1 VARVVDKHDVI
12 VVGAGPGGCAAAYYL
27 AKRGYDVV
35 LLEKA
40 KVPGQR
46 NVTGGVLYGS
56 YIPGYGLIDLIP
68 EFKSEAPLERRVVRY
83 RLAMISSP
91 SYPGEYRY
99 RSVSPDARSY
109 RVLEITEGSLLDR
122 FVHRGISTGHDY
134 TVIRAKFDRW
144 FSRKVEEVGGIV
156 VTATAVEDLVFEGD
170 RVIGVRTDREELYA
184 DLVIDA
190 SGVTSKLVIK
200 AGLRGPLQPWQ
211 VYHGVKQV
219 YQLGEE
225 EINRRFGLKSGE
237 GVAIAVMGDFL
248 HGAIGG
254 GFIYTNRDTISVGI
268 VVSIDSMIDSVRK
281 EVDKVGKP
289 LDILDEMV
297 SHPCVSRYLEGAKLV
312 EYSAHNIPKGHKT
325 MLEKPLKSGFL
336 VVGDALG
343 SFVKIGGLIDGMR
356 RAIATGIMAAQ
367 TYIYARKHHDFSEK
381 TLAVYL
387 DLLEPIY
394 RDIRRSA
401 RNSLLSESRLL
412 YGPGY
417 RLILRLLG
425 RSETTVINNQAVERD
440 AIQRIQERTGLLVY
454 EEDKV
459 YSHIKVDYE
468 RANRDPYKLWVPAC
482 PVNCYTISVPGKGI
496 FASYRDLYRY
506 NLEMLRRSKGLKGNG
521 SLASEAIRET
531 WRDVARAE
539 VRFDHVACV
548 SCCTCWVIGHPAIDF
563 NPERGGHGVKFR
575 YS

>member
-1 VARVVDKHDVI
+1 MVDKHDVI

-27 AKRGYDVV
+27 AKRGYDV
-35 LLEKA
+35 LLVEKA

-68 EFKSEAPLERRVVRY
+68 DFEKEAPLERRVVRY

-91 SYPGEYRY
+91 RYPGEYRY
-99 RSVSPDARSY
+99 RAISPNARAY
-109 RVLEITEGSLLDR
+109 RVLEIGEDSFLDR
-122 FVHRGISTGHDY
+122 FIHRGISTGHDY

-144 FSRKVEEVGGIV
+144 FARKVEEAGGIV
-156 VTATAVEDLVFEGD
+156 VTATAVEDLVIEGD
-170 RVIGVRTDREELYA
+170 KVVGIRTNREELYA
-184 DLVIDA
+184 DLIIDA
-190 SGVTSKLVIK
+190 SGVTSSLVIR
-200 AGLRGPLQPWQ
+200 AGLRPPLDPSR

-219 YQLGEE
+219 YQLSED

-237 GVAIAVMGDFL
+237 GMAIAIMGDFL
-248 HGAIGG
+248 HGMIGG
-254 GFIYTNRDTISVGI
+254 GFIYTNRDTVSVGI
-268 VVSIDSMIDSVRK
+268 VVTMESMVRGLRDN
-281 EVDKVGKP
+281 VRTNGKP
-289 LDILDEMV
+289 LDVLEEMT
-297 SHPCVSRYLEGAKLV
+297 SHPYVRRYIEGAKLV
-312 EYSAHNIPKGHKT
+312 EYSAHNIPKGYRT
-325 MLEKPLKSGFL
+325 MLEKPLRSGFL

-343 SFVKIGGLIDGMR
+343 AFVKIGGLIDGMR

-367 TYIYARKHHDFSEK
+367 AYVYARKHHDFSEK

-401 RNSLLSESRLL
+401 RNSKISETRLL

-417 RLILRLLG
+417 RVLLTILG
-425 RSETTVINNQAVERD
+425 RLEMAVIPEEPNGRD
-440 AIQRIQERTGLLVY
+440 AIQRIQERTGLLTY
-454 EEDKV
+454 EENKR
-459 YSHIKVDYE
+459 YSHIKIYYGG
-468 RANRDPYKLWVPAC
+468 ANRDPYKMWVPAC

-496 FASYRDLYRY
+496 FASYRDLYLY
-506 NLEMLRRSKGLKGNG
+506 NLERLRRAGRSGGDAEK
-521 SLASEAIRET
+521 EALRET

-539 VRFDHVACV
+539 VRFDHVACI
-548 SCCTCWVIGHPAIDF
+548 SCGTCWVIGYPNIIY
-563 NPERGGHGVKFR
+563 NPERDGHGVKFR

>member
-1 VARVVDKHDVI
+1 MVDKHDVI

-56 YIPGYGLIDLIP
+56 YIQGYGLIDLIP
-68 EFKSEAPLERRVVRY
+68 EFESEAPLERRVTKY
-83 RLAMISSP
+83 RLAIISSP
-91 SYPGEYRY
+91 IYPGEYRY
-99 RSVSPDARSY
+99 RSISPDARSY
-109 RVLEITEGSLLDR
+109 KVLEITEGSFLDR
-122 FVHRGISTGHDY
+122 FVHRGVSTGHDY
-134 TVIRAKFDRW
+134 TVIRARFDRW
-144 FSRKVEEVGGIV
+144 FSRRVEEAGGIL
-156 VTATAVEDLVFEGD
+156 VTATAVEDLVFEED
-170 RVIGVRTDREELYA
+170 RVVGVRTSREELYA

-219 YQLGEE
+219 YQLSEE
-225 EINRRFGLKSGE
+225 EINKRFGLKSGE
-237 GVAIAVMGDFL
+237 GVAIALMGDFL
-248 HGAIGG
+248 HGSVGG
-254 GFIYTNRDTISVGI
+254 GFIYTNRNTISVGI
-268 VVSIDSMIDSVRK
+268 VVSIDSMVDSIRRN
-281 EVDKVGKP
+281 VDKIGKP
-289 LDILDEMV
+289 LDMLEEMI
-297 SHPCVSRYLEGAKLV
+297 SHPYVSRYIEGAKLV

-325 MLEKPLKSGFL
+325 MLEKPLRSGFL

-381 TLAVYL
+381 TLAIYL

-394 RDIRRSA
+394 KDIRRSA
-401 RNSLLSESRLL
+401 RNSIISESRLL

-417 RLILRLLG
+417 KMLLRIMG
-425 RSETTVINNQAVERD
+425 RGETTVIANQGNEKD
-440 AIQRIQERTGLLVY
+440 SIQKVQERTGLLVY
-454 EEDKV
+454 EEDKI
-459 YSHIKVDYE
+459 YSHIKIDYE
-468 RANRDPYKLWVPAC
+468 RSNKDPYKLWVPAC

-496 FASYRDLYRY
+496 FTSYRDLYKH
-506 NLEMLRRSKGLKGNG
+506 NLEMLKRTKGLNIDRA
-521 SLASEAIRET
+521 LASEALKET
-531 WRDVARAE
+531 WRDIARAE
-539 VRFDHVACV
+539 VKFDHVACI
-548 SCCTCWVIGHPAIDF
+548 SCGTCWVIGHPAIDF

>member
-1 VARVVDKHDVI
+1 VVDKHDVI

-56 YIPGYGLIDLIP
+56 YIPGYGLTDLIP
-68 EFKSEAPLERRVVRY
+68 EFESEAPLERRVVKY

-109 RVLEITEGSLLDR
+109 RVLEVDETSFLDR

-134 TVIRAKFDRW
+134 TVIRAKLDRW

-170 RVIGVRTDREELYA
+170 RVVGVRTDKEELYA

-200 AGLRGPLQPWQ
+200 AGLRGPLRPWQ

-225 EINRRFGLKSGE
+225 EINRRFGVKSGE

-248 HGAIGG
+248 HGMVGG
-254 GFIYTNRDTISVGI
+254 GFIYTNRDTISVGL
-268 VVSIDSMIDSVRK
+268 VVSIDSMVDSLR
-281 EVDKVGKP
+281 ENTDKLGKP
-289 LDILDEMV
+289 LDVLEEMV
-297 SHPCVSRYLEGAKLV
+297 SHPYIARYIEGAKMV
-312 EYSAHNIPKGHKT
+312 EYSAHNIPKGHKA
-325 MLEKPLKSGFL
+325 MLEKPLRDGFL
-336 VVGDALG
+336 AVGDALG
-343 SFVKIGGLIDGMR
+343 AFVKIGGLIDGMR

-367 TYIYARKHHDFSEK
+367 TYIYARRHHDFSEK
-381 TLAVYL
+381 TLAVYI

-401 RNSLLSESRLL
+401 RNSLISESRLL
-412 YGPGY
+412 YGIGY
-417 RLILRLLG
+417 RILLRTLG
-425 RSETTVINNQAVERD
+425 RGETAVVGGSSDQRD
-440 AIQRIQERTGLLVY
+440 AIQRVQERTGLLVY
-454 EEDKV
+454 EEDKI
-459 YSHIKVDYE
+459 YSHIKVYYE
-468 RANRDPYKLWVPAC
+468 AANKDPEKLWVPAC

-496 FASYRDLYRY
+496 FASYRDLYRH
-506 NLEMLRRSKGLKGNG
+506 NLERLKRSIG
-521 SLASEAIRET
+521 SKADSAIRSEALRET
-531 WRDVARAE
+531 WRDIARSE

-548 SCCTCWVIGHPAIDF
+548 SCGTCWVIGYPAIDF

>member
-1 VARVVDKHDVI
+1 MVDKHDVI

-56 YIPGYGLIDLIP
+56 YIQGYGLIDLIP
-68 EFKSEAPLERRVVRY
+68 EFESEAPLERRVTKY
-83 RLAMISSP
+83 RLAIISSP
-91 SYPGEYRY
+91 IYPGEYRY
-99 RSVSPDARSY
+99 RSISPDARSY
-109 RVLEITEGSLLDR
+109 KVLEITESSFLDR
-122 FVHRGISTGHDY
+122 FVHRGVSTGHDY
-134 TVIRAKFDRW
+134 TVIRARFDRW
-144 FSRKVEEVGGIV
+144 FSRRVEEAGGIL
-156 VTATAVEDLVFEGD
+156 VTATAVEDLVFEED
-170 RVIGVRTDREELYA
+170 RVVGVRTSREELYA

-219 YQLGEE
+219 YQLSEE
-225 EINRRFGLKSGE
+225 EINKRFGLKSGE
-237 GVAIAVMGDFL
+237 GVAIALMGDFL
-248 HGAIGG
+248 HGSVGG
-254 GFIYTNRDTISVGI
+254 GFIYTNRNTISVGI
-268 VVSIDSMIDSVRK
+268 VVSIDSMVDSIRRN
-281 EVDKVGKP
+281 VDKIGKP
-289 LDILDEMV
+289 LDMLEEMI
-297 SHPCVSRYLEGAKLV
+297 SHPYVSRYIEGAKLV

-325 MLEKPLKSGFL
+325 MLEKPLRSGFL

-381 TLAVYL
+381 TLAIYL

-394 RDIRRSA
+394 KDIRRSA
-401 RNSLLSESRLL
+401 RNSIISESRLL

-417 RLILRLLG
+417 KMLLRIMG
-425 RSETTVINNQAVERD
+425 RGETTVIANQGNEKD
-440 AIQRIQERTGLLVY
+440 SIQKVQERTGLLVY
-454 EEDKV
+454 EEDKI
-459 YSHIKVDYE
+459 YSHIKIDYE
-468 RANRDPYKLWVPAC
+468 RSNKDPYKLWVPAC

-496 FASYRDLYRY
+496 FTSYRDLYKH
-506 NLEMLRRSKGLKGNG
+506 NLEMLKRTKGLNIDRA
-521 SLASEAIRET
+521 LASEALKET
-531 WRDVARAE
+531 WRDIARAE
-539 VRFDHVACV
+539 VKFDHVACI
-548 SCCTCWVIGHPAIDF
+548 SCGTCWVIGHPAIDF